1 MPRICV
7 GPRGR
12 DTLIKPELKTP
23 LRFERIERYVVPKT
37 SLTGAAT
44 ERTDT
49 RVLQVIYSFDHA
61 ALPVYIGQRM
71 NVFIQ
76 APPVPAESDGQRRP
90 RNDRVT
96 SERDERKP

>member
-1 MPRICV
+1 MAYVP
-7 GPRGR
+7 GN
-12 DTLIKPELKTP
+12 PELKTS
-23 LRFERIERYVVPKT
+23 LQFERIERYVVPKT
-37 SLTGAAT
+37 SLTGAST

-76 APPVPAESDGQRRP
+76 APAVP
-90 RNDRVT
+90 T
-96 SERDERKP
+96 SEKGGQHPWKTATRWMRLH

>member
-1 MPRICV
+1 M
-7 GPRGR
+7 
-12 DTLIKPELKTP
+12 
-23 LRFERIERYVVPKT
+23 PKT
-37 SLTGAAT
+37 SLTGAST

-49 RVLQVIYSFDHA
+49 RVLQVIYSFDHG

-76 APPVPAESDGQRRP
+76 APAVPAAKGEPHRLGT
-90 RNDRVT
+90 DRVT